1 MWRLGVYMVTP
12 IRRLV
17 GVYTVNPTSRMRG
30 VFIFTLM
37 RKL

>member
-1 MWRLGVYMVTP
+1 MVTP